1 MPVAT
6 RSTRSLLSLFTASAL
21 LAGLTVGTPSAA
33 RAGVVEP
40 STEYVAVEGTTYSGE
55 HAADCNS
62 PDYTVNGSSDD
73 EEVALA
79 VTAADGG
86 TVFFCAGTY
95 YFTSSVYSDE
105 VELVGAG
112 ADSTTISGSNTTRI
126 FGTASSV
133 VLSGL
138 TLRDAYSIDE
148 GGAIAAGGTVDVTD
162 AVFKDNFTLKGGGAI
177 AAGDDVTVTDSLF
190 SGNSTTDRGG
200 AIATY
205 QYVTVHS
212 SVFTNN
218 SSIAD
223 ENCVGG
229 GGAIAAFDDVFV
241 DEGSIFTGNTAVLGE
256 ATDVAKCDD
265 ADIYGGTGGAI
276 LTAEFGLIYD
286 STFSGNSAIYG
297 GGAIFALALGDAPT
311 TDVEGVIVRSSFV
324 GNSTST
330 NLFIDFGGAGNAVY
344 QLNDDLYISGS
355 SFSSNLGPGS
365 AVIVAGNDF
374 GGTAVVEDSV
384 FTRNT
389 GAFGGAIGAESV
401 LVSGSTFTANS
412 AEWSGGA
419 ITAIYINVD
428 RSSFTGNS
436 ALRGGALFYCGESSI
451 TNSSFTRNV
460 AERGNNEIGPDA
472 ITGLGGAVAGYDGTL
487 TLIANRFTGNRA
499 SVAGG
504 AVWLES
510 DAAES
515 LAVMSKNR
523 FTSNRAGRAGGAVGY
538 NTLLVEGTVP
548 SRGELRAAQRQNRF
562 SGNRGG
568 RSPLIGGFGVPLV
581 F

>member
-1 MPVAT
+1 MT
-6 RSTRSLLSLFTASAL
+6 RFARRALSALTAIAL
-21 LAGLTVGTPSAA
+21 LAGLLVGTPGAVRAA
-33 RAGVVEP
+33 P
-40 STEYVAVEGTTYSGE
+40 STQYVAVEGTMYSGE

-73 EEVALA
+73 EQVALA

-95 YFTSSVYSDE
+95 YFTSGVYSGE

-112 ADSTTISGSNTTRI
+112 ADSTTISGSNITRI

-138 TLRDAYSIDE
+138 TLRDAYSVDE
-148 GGAIAAGGTVDVTD
+148 GGAISAGGTVDVTD

-200 AIATY
+200 AIATLE
-205 QYVTVHS
+205 YVTVHS

-241 DEGSIFTGNTAVLGE
+241 DEGSTFTGNTAVLGE
-256 ATDVAKCDD
+256 ATDVEKCDD
-265 ADIYGGTGGAI
+265 ADIYGGRGGAI

-286 STFSGNSAIYG
+286 STFSDNSAVFG
-297 GGAIFALALGDAPT
+297 GGAIYALALLLAPT
-311 TDVEGVIVRSSFV
+311 DDPNGVIVGSQFSNNTTLESV
-324 GNSTST
+324 GYEYAE
-330 NLFIDFGGAGNAVY
+330 GGNAVF
-344 QLNDDLYISGS
+344 QLNDDLYIGGS
-355 SFSSNLGPGS
+355 SFSSNTGPGS
-365 AVIVAGNDF
+365 AVMVVGDDS

-389 GAFGGAIGAESV
+389 GTYGGAIGAESV

-412 AEWSGGA
+412 ATFSGGA
-419 ITAIYINVD
+419 ITGQDVSID
-428 RSSFTGNS
+428 RSSFAGNS
-436 ALRGGALFYCGESSI
+436 ALRGGAVFYCAQSTIS
-451 TNSSFTRNV
+451 NSLFTRNV
-460 AERGNNEIGPDA
+460 AESLRSIQIYA
-472 ITGLGGAVAGYDGTL
+472 GLGGAIAGSGNALTL
-487 TLIANRFTGNRA
+487 TANRFTGNRA
-499 SVAGG
+499 GVAGG
-504 AVWLES
+504 AVWL
-510 DAAES
+510 DQYGAES
-515 LAVMSKNR
+515 LALMSGNR
-523 FTSNRAGRAGGAVGY
+523 FTRNRAGRSGGAVGY
-538 NTLLVEGTVP
+538 NTLSEEGSVP
-548 SRGELRAAQRQNRF
+548 SRNELRAAQRHNRF
-562 SGNRGG
+562 SRNLGG
-568 RSPLIGGFGVPLV
+568 RGAQFGGFGVLYLA
-581 F
+581 

>member
-1 MPVAT
+1 MTRFARRALSALTAT
-6 RSTRSLLSLFTASAL
+6 AL
-21 LAGLTVGTPSAA
+21 LAGLLVGTPGAVRAA
-33 RAGVVEP
+33 P
-40 STEYVAVEGTTYSGE
+40 NTQYVAVEGTTYSGE

-62 PDYTVNGSSDD
+62 TEYKVNGSSDD
-73 EEVALA
+73 EQVDLA

-95 YFTSSVYSDE
+95 YFTSGVYSGE

-112 ADSTTISGSNTTRI
+112 ADSTTISGSNITRI

-138 TLRDAYSIDE
+138 TLRDAYSVDE
-148 GGAIAAGGTVDVTD
+148 GGAISAGGTVDVTD

-200 AIATY
+200 AIATLE
-205 QYVTVHS
+205 YVTVHS

-241 DEGSIFTGNTAVLGE
+241 DEGSTFTGNTAVLGE
-256 ATDVAKCDD
+256 ATDVEKCND
-265 ADIYGGTGGAI
+265 ADIYGGRGGAI

-286 STFSGNSAIYG
+286 STFSDNSAVFG
-297 GGAIFALALGDAPT
+297 GGAIFSLALLLAPT
-311 TDVEGVIVRSSFV
+311 SDPNGVIVGSQFSNNTTLESV
-324 GNSTST
+324 GYEYSE
-330 NLFIDFGGAGNAVY
+330 GGNAVF
-344 QLNDDLYISGS
+344 QLNDDLYIGGS
-355 SFSSNLGPGS
+355 SFSSNTGPGS
-365 AVIVAGNDF
+365 AVMVVGDDF

-389 GAFGGAIGAESV
+389 GTYGGAIGALSV

-419 ITAIYINVD
+419 ITAVHINVD

-460 AERGNNEIGPDA
+460 AERGNNEFGPDA
-472 ITGLGGAVAGYDGTL
+472 LTGLGGAVAGYDGTL
-487 TLIANRFTGNRA
+487 TLISNRFTGNRA

-504 AVWLES
+504 AVWLDS
-510 DAAES
+510 DAVES

-538 NTLLVEGTVP
+538 NTLLVEGSVP

-568 RSPLIGGFGVPLV
+568 RSPLIGGFGVALV
-581 F
+581 R